1 MGSNKVDK
9 INDSSDEEILSE
21 NDILDQEPELE
32 FLSMSINELFEKIL
46 KSSETPTPILLS
58 NLQKLD
64 AISLSIDDSN
74 NNMLELD
81 SMVKRAHADHQNYK
95 KRKESQIELNKNRV
109 VESILVKLFDL
120 RDSLNILL
128 DQNQDE
134 SNLSGINAIMSHLDS
149 ILFSENIS
157 LIIPEI
163 GDETDPNLHEVLS
176 HIQGIQNPDTIE
188 SIIRVGY
195 MSELKILR
203 PAQVIVSSGGS
214 GN

>member
-95 KRKESQIELNKNRV
+95 KRKESQIELN
-109 VESILVKLFDL
+109 
-120 RDSLNILL
+120 
-128 DQNQDE
+128 
-134 SNLSGINAIMSHLDS
+134 
-149 ILFSENIS
+149 
-157 LIIPEI
+157 
-163 GDETDPNLHEVLS
+163 
-176 HIQGIQNPDTIE
+176 
-188 SIIRVGY
+188 
-195 MSELKILR
+195 
-203 PAQVIVSSGGS
+203 
-214 GN
+214 

>member
-1 MGSNKVDK
+1 MGSNKADK

-46 KSSETPTPILLS
+46 KSSETPTSILLS

-120 RDSLNILL
+120 RDGLNILL

-163 GDETDPNLHEVLS
+163 GDKTDPNLHEVLS

-195 MSELKILR
+195 MSESKILR

-214 GN
+214 DN